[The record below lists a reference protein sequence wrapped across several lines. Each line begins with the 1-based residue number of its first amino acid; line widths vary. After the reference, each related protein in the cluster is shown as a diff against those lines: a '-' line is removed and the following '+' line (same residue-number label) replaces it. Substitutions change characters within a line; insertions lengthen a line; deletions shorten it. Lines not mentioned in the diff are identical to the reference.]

1 MSPAQAALRVSDYL
15 EDAEPALTIVVT
27 DQNGAEHRLPGEEG
41 WRAMEVIRDWGL
53 DIKAECGGACAC
65 ATCHVHVGPEWASRL
80 PPASA
85 EEIDML
91 DGAFDVTED
100 SRLSCQIL
108 LTPELNG
115 LRLKLA
121 PGTER

>member
-1 MSPAQAALRVSDYL
+1 MK
-15 EDAEPALTIVVT
+15 IKVT
-27 DQNGAEHRLPGEEG
+27 DTDGALHELEGLDG

-53 DIKAECGGACAC
+53 DMKAECGGACAC
-65 ATCHVHVGPEWASRL
+65 ATCHVHVDPAWAGKLTPLSD
-80 PPASA
+80 

-91 DGAFDVTED
+91 DGAFDVNET

-121 PGTER
+121 PGTEK

>member
-1 MSPAQAALRVSDYL
+1 MPRIIFLDPDGTRHEVD
-15 EDAEPALTIVVT
+15 
-27 DQNGAEHRLPGEEG
+27 GEVG
-41 WRAMEVIRDWGL
+41 LSVMEVAKRHGIAGIEAD
-53 DIKAECGGACAC
+53 CGGACAC
-65 ATCHVHVGPEWASRL
+65 ATCHVHVDPEWAGRL

-91 DGAFDVTED
+91 DGAFDVREG

-108 LTPELNG
+108 VTPELNG